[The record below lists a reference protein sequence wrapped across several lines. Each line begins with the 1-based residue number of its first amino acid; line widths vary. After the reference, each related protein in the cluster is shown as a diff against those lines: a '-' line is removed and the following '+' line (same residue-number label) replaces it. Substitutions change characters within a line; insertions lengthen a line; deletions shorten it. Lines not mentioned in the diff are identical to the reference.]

1 MENYAPMAVPQPK
14 MDPTDLI
21 HMENLLKRN
30 CYGRIIGIHLYDVGH
45 IVPPVLYNWVETH
58 VLRRFLA
65 FGFLACKQDVGV
77 AIPIDFR
84 RRASSSVRAK
94 LQHGDAGSRLR
105 SLASRTF

>member
-1 MENYAPMAVPQPK
+1 MKKKLKASEAGKYAGNHAIHYYIKALPMENYAPMAVPQPK

-21 HMENLLKRN
+21 HMENLLQRN
-30 CYGRIIGIHLYDVGH
+30 CYGRIVGIHLHDVGH

-77 AIPIDFR
+77 AIPID
-84 RRASSSVRAK
+84 
-94 LQHGDAGSRLR
+94 
-105 SLASRTF
+105 